1 MKRITIYLSI
11 LAAGL
16 SLSSCDGFLDQPAQ
30 GQMTEGDFLG
40 NSNSAASLTNSI
52 YATYREGSTY
62 ETTGSWIG
70 DLCSD
75 NALRGSSMSDGGGT
89 IYNNGTNQFQ
99 NLSGLTGSSAFLNW
113 LWLNAYTGIGR
124 ANTALRTIDTFEGL
138 APRQRDPA
146 GRSLLQSRMV
156 LLRRAETMG

>member
-62 ETTGSWIG
+62 
-70 DLCSD
+70 
-75 NALRGSSMSDGGGT
+75 
-89 IYNNGTNQFQ
+89 
-99 NLSGLTGSSAFLNW
+99 
-113 LWLNAYTGIGR
+113 
-124 ANTALRTIDTFEGL
+124 
-138 APRQRDPA
+138 
-146 GRSLLQSRMV
+146 
-156 LLRRAETMG
+156 

>member
-1 MKRITIYLSI
+1 MKKITIYLSI

-16 SLSSCDGFLDQPAQ
+16 GLGACDSFLDQSAQ

-40 NSNSAASLTNSI
+40 ESGSASSLTNSI

-89 IYNNGTNQFQ
+89 IYNNGT
-99 NLSGLTGSSAFLNW
+99 SS
-113 LWLNAYTGIGR
+113 
-124 ANTALRTIDTFEGL
+124 RTCPDSPEVPPF
-138 APRQRDPA
+138 
-146 GRSLLQSRMV
+146 
-156 LLRRAETMG
+156 

>member
-75 NALRGSSMSDGGGT
+75 NALRGSSMSDGGGASYT
-89 IYNNGTNQFQ
+89 T
-99 NLSGLTGSSAFLNW
+99 TAPTSS
-113 LWLNAYTGIGR
+113 
-124 ANTALRTIDTFEGL
+124 RTCLDSPEVPPF
-138 APRQRDPA
+138 
-146 GRSLLQSRMV
+146 
-156 LLRRAETMG
+156 

>member
-52 YATYREGSTY
+52 YA
-62 ETTGSWIG
+62 
-70 DLCSD
+70 DLPRRKHLRD
-75 NALRGSSMSDGGGT
+75 DRFVDRRPVLDKALRGSSMSDGGGT

-99 NLSGLTGSSAFLNW
+99 NLSGLTGSSASTG
-113 LWLNAYTGIGR
+113 WLNAYTGIGYKHR
-124 ANTALRTIDTFEGL
+124 AENHRHVRRARPTTE
-138 APRQRDPA
+138 RDPA
-146 GRSLLQSRMV
+146 GRSLLIAHGS
-156 LLRRAETMG
+156 TSSC

>member
-99 NLSGLTGSSAFLNW
+99 NLSELAVAERLYRHRPGQH
-113 LWLNAYTGIGR
+113 R
-124 ANTALRTIDTFEGL
+124 AENHRHVRRARPTTK
-138 APRQRDPA
+138 RDPA

>member
-113 LWLNAYTGIGR
+113 LWLNAYTR
-124 ANTALRTIDTFEGL
+124 
-138 APRQRDPA
+138 
-146 GRSLLQSRMV
+146 
-156 LLRRAETMG
+156 